1 MNGFK
6 TLPSMTNLLA
16 KKNAKE
22 KEDFVNSSTHKKYWA
37 NSIKSNTSQQGIHG
51 AVSKIKKFYTL
62 ENRYNKHLKRK

>member
-22 KEDFVNSSTHKKYWA
+22 KEDFVNSSTREKYCA
-37 NSIKSNTSQQGIHG
+37 ISIKSNTSQQGIHG
-51 AVSKIKKFYTL
+51 AVF
-62 ENRYNKHLKRK
+62 